1 MYIYIKGGTGTIPE
15 LVIKGTILDPNQ
27 SYPIRYE
34 HQKVDTFP
42 RVVSTSFKISVK
54 SEYVGVE
61 I

>member
-27 SYPIRYE
+27 SNPIRYK

-54 SEYVGVE
+54 SE
-61 I
+61 